1 MGDYFDWWW
10 KGGSWYDLQQREQIE
25 ALSLSQSRAAA
36 RLRSELRQEA
46 KRSEDLAT
54 RLSRLEDAVVAIVEL
69 EDLRGVLDTFSDAV
83 ATRRYARDVLA
94 QIPALGRVPSS
105 TSPTPP
111 PDVPGY
117 WLHPAV
123 RSVDA
128 ALHGDAAT
136 QAAASA
142 EARRRDPVR
151 TAQFLAAVAILTRS
165 DVADDDLAT
174 LFPTSR
180 RVSTYQRALWLA
192 VAEGGLGEEARRGLA
207 QAIAWVLAQETTQP
221 AQPEGDL
228 VQVRMPGP
236 RVTPDDLD
244 EVVTSH
250 LLGRR
255 TPPAD
260 TASATEALADLR
272 ALVAA
277 AAAAGRTLPA
287 AGEVPDGVADLLA
300 QVVSAGA
307 PGEEPVV
314 ERIIEIRQ
322 ALAAIGASTSIAAPA
337 LLDEDE
343 LDVVDL
349 LRADLSADGS
359 PGARAVA
366 VAALQ
371 GPIEAVADR
380 LAALAQQPLP
390 DGERVRVAGGISVD
404 ITSAGPVDGG
414 WRARLADRVA
424 AMHPTEPYL
433 GSRMIGGGVVA
444 VLALVLG
451 VTSGPGWLLLLVPA
465 LGMAGHAAW
474 QWQSSRERRE
484 SAVRHA
490 LTQAEATIAD
500 RTARLAG
507 DLVSL
512 RQRVDR
518 VPADLHEVRTTLPV
532 VV

>member
-1 MGDYFDWWW
+1 
-10 KGGSWYDLQQREQIE
+10 
-25 ALSLSQSRAAA
+25 AAGRA
-36 RLRSELRQEA
+36 RLL
-46 KRSEDLAT
+46 
-54 RLSRLEDAVVAIVEL
+54 VAPGRPV
-69 EDLRGVLDTFSDAV
+69 G
-83 ATRRYARDVLA
+83 RRR
-94 QIPALGRVPSS
+94 P
-105 TSPTPP
+105 
-111 PDVPGY
+111 
-117 WLHPAV
+117 
-123 RSVDA
+123 
-128 ALHGDAAT
+128 
-136 QAAASA
+136 
-142 EARRRDPVR
+142 ARRRGDP
-151 TAQFLAAVAILTRS
+151 
-165 DVADDDLAT
+165 
-174 LFPTSR
+174 
-180 RVSTYQRALWLA
+180 
-192 VAEGGLGEEARRGLA
+192 GGRERRG
-207 QAIAWVLAQETTQP
+207 P
-221 AQPEGDL
+221 ASRPGAHRAVPRRGRDPHPLRRGRRRPRHAVPDQPEG
-228 VQVRMPGP
+228 
-236 RVTPDDLD
+236 
-244 EVVTSH
+244 EH
-250 LLGRR
+250 LPACAVARGRR
-255 TPPAD
+255 GWAGRGGPARARAGDRVGARAGDHAAGAAGGRPRAGPDARPARHPGRPRRGRHESPARTSDAPAD

-371 GPIEAVADR
+371 GPIETVADR

-404 ITSAGPVDGG
+404 ITSGGPVGGG

-451 VTSGPGWLLLLVPA
+451 VTSGPGWLLVLVPA

>member
-94 QIPALGRVPSS
+94 HVPPLGRVPSS

-255 TPPAD
+255 TPRPTPPRPPRRWPTCAPWSQRPPRPAARCRRPARCP
-260 TASATEALADLR
+260 TASRTCWRRSSVRGRRGRSRWSSGSSRSGRRSRPSGRRRRSRRRRCSTRTSSTSSTCCARTCRRTGPR
-272 ALVAA
+272 APARSPSRRCKVRSRPSPTGWPRSRSSRCPTASGSVSRAA
-277 AAAAGRTLPA
+277 SRSTSPRLGRSTA
-287 AGEVPDGVADLLA
+287 
-300 QVVSAGA
+300 AGA
-307 PGEEPVV
+307 PG
-314 ERIIEIRQ
+314 
-322 ALAAIGASTSIAAPA
+322 
-337 LLDEDE
+337 
-343 LDVVDL
+343 
-349 LRADLSADGS
+349 S
-359 PGARAVA
+359 P
-366 VAALQ
+366 
-371 GPIEAVADR
+371 
-380 LAALAQQPLP
+380 
-390 DGERVRVAGGISVD
+390 
-404 ITSAGPVDGG
+404 T
-414 WRARLADRVA
+414 
-424 AMHPTEPYL
+424 
-433 GSRMIGGGVVA
+433 GSR
-444 VLALVLG
+444 
-451 VTSGPGWLLLLVPA
+451 PC
-465 LGMAGHAAW
+465 
-474 QWQSSRERRE
+474 
-484 SAVRHA
+484 
-490 LTQAEATIAD
+490 
-500 RTARLAG
+500 
-507 DLVSL
+507 
-512 RQRVDR
+512 
-518 VPADLHEVRTTLPV
+518 
-532 VV
+532 